1 MSHVAR
7 KMASKRRT
15 ASRSTVAKIAAHKI
29 WPYLI
34 LERKIDRNNQVF
46 ALDTTYISMACGLV
60 YLTAVID
67 PSRKTVGKRNSSDA
81 T

>member
-1 MSHVAR
+1 
-7 KMASKRRT
+7 
-15 ASRSTVAKIAAHKI
+15 
-29 WPYLI
+29 LI